1 MDSPGSECGIRN
13 LEPLDSKILN
23 LSDSKLRY
31 TAMTLSE
38 KHDASLFPILFNHEH
53 SRKIL
58 AVWHVCGTAERV
70 SEHFE
75 LEFGATCGSHSD
87 EALPLFE
94 LAVQICF
101 AVSALLLGTL
111 LLSHTAGPFSISG
124 FQGLLRAILWVGLWI
139 CLVYAQNH
147 DHWKPNTPTGRHLIQ
162 PLRGSGKPSLDATYS
177 THTALACSKNSAAQ
191 SQDV

>member
-1 MDSPGSECGIRN
+1 
-13 LEPLDSKILN
+13 
-23 LSDSKLRY
+23 
-31 TAMTLSE
+31 MTLSE

-87 EALPLFE
+87 EALLLFE

-111 LLSHTAGPFSISG
+111 LLSHTAGRFQ
-124 FQGLLRAILWVGLWI
+124 FQGFRVCLGLF
-139 CLVYAQNH
+139 CGL
-147 DHWKPNTPTGRHLIQ
+147 GC
-162 PLRGSGKPSLDATYS
+162 GS
-177 THTALACSKNSAAQ
+177 
-191 SQDV
+191 V